1 MFFGEKLREMRIKA
15 KMGRHKFKDAMETT
29 LNVVELSDIEH
40 GYAPPPD
47 CGRQMAQFRKAL
59 KMSFNDPDWQELI
72 RLREEPFVMQEMPE
86 NVVLSPLT
94 HKSDGT
100 RLTEDEFRGLHEHI
114 NNIAKEHNEKAR
126 NYNETES

>member
-15 KMGRHKFKDAMETT
+15 KMGRHKFKDAMGTT
-29 LNVVELSDIEH
+29 LNVVELSNIEH

-59 KMSFNDPDWQELI
+59 EISSDDPDWQELI
-72 RLREEPFVMQEMPE
+72 RLKEEPFVMQMKDE
-86 NVVLSPLT
+86 NVVLSPFT
-94 HKSDGT
+94 HKSDGSP
-100 RLTEDEFRGLHEHI
+100 LTEDEFRGLHDHI

-126 NYNETES
+126 EYNGTE